1 MSQPKSKTPTFT
13 YQTRLEISEEFQ
25 NTLCDYAKLMSQ
37 IERTL
42 FADISKGKTSAELKS
57 LYLKK
62 FNITARQFNSIRTQ
76 VEGKIDSIKEI
87 RRDRIKDLKERV
99 SSIEKKIKNLT
110 KRKEKNDFVIHQKK
124 RRLFFMQSKLKNL
137 EAEEE
142 LGKVSLCFGTNK
154 LFRAQFNL
162 EENGFQSHEEW
173 YQAWTEARNAS
184 FFLIGSKDET
194 TGNQTCTAT
203 IQEDGSFTLRLRL
216 PDELAKNGRYIHIQN
231 VRFKYGHDQLLTS
244 LKNGMAISYRF
255 KKDEKGWRCFAST
268 TLEEQK
274 KVTREDIGVIG
285 VDINVDHLAIVETDR
300 MGNPISHRVIPLDI
314 YGKDTHQSKAVI
326 GDAVIHV
333 IQFSLKTEK
342 PVVLEKLSF
351 QKKKTQLRENSHAKM
366 ARTLSSFGYS
376 AIINVIKA
384 RAYCKGVMI
393 KEVNPAYTSII
404 GRVKFAK
411 RYGLS
416 NHQSAA
422 LCIARRS
429 LGFSEKLPRQ
439 LNNIPDGKGGH
450 VALSLPVKNRGEH
463 VWKLWR
469 YVQRK
474 LAAALVAH
482 FRAIINRSSG
492 RPPPVCAT

>member
-1 MSQPKSKTPTFT
+1 MPQPKSKSQTFT
-13 YQTRLEISEEFQ
+13 YQTRPEIPQEIQ
-25 NTLCDYAKLMSQ
+25 NTLCDYAKLMSE

-57 LYLKK
+57 FYLKK
-62 FNITARQFNSIRTQ
+62 FDITARQFNSIRIQ
-76 VEGKIDSIKEI
+76 VEGKIDSIKEL
-87 RRDRIKDLKERV
+87 RGDRIKDLKERAA
-99 SSIEKKIKNLT
+99 SLEKKIKNLT

-137 EAEEE
+137 EADEKSK
-142 LGKVSLCFGTNK
+142 KVSLCFGTNK

-184 FFLIGSKDET
+184 FFLVGSKDET
-194 TGNQTCTAT
+194 AGNQTCTAT
-203 IQEDGSFTLRLRL
+203 VQEDGSFTLRLRL
-216 PDELAKNGRYIHIQN
+216 PDELAKNGPYIHIQN
-231 VRFKYGHDQLLTS
+231 VKFKYGQDQLLAS
-244 LKNGMAISYRF
+244 LKNETAISYRF

-268 TLEEQK
+268 TIEELK
-274 KVTREDIGVIG
+274 KVTREGIGVIG
-285 VDINVDHLAIVETDR
+285 VDINVDHLAITETDR
-300 MGNPISHRVIPLDI
+300 MGNPISHQVIPLNL
-314 YGKDTHQSKAVI
+314 YGKNTHQTKAIV
-326 GDAVIHV
+326 GDAVVQV
-333 IQFSLKTEK
+333 IQSSLKTEK
-342 PVVLEKLSF
+342 PVVLENLSF
-351 QKKKTQLRENSHAKM
+351 HKKKTQLRENSHAKM
-366 ARTLSSFGYS
+366 ARTLSSFAYS
-376 AIINVIKA
+376 AIINIIKA
-384 RAYCKGVMI
+384 RAYRKGVKI

-404 GRVKFAK
+404 GRVKYAK
-411 RYGLS
+411 KYGLS

-439 LNNIPDGKGGH
+439 LNISDGKGGH
-450 VALSLPVKNRGEH
+450 VALPLPVRNRGEH

-474 LAAALVAH
+474 LPAALAAH
-482 FRAIINRSSG
+482 FQAIINRSSG